1 MQHNPTDREADR
13 LAIFFQAK
21 GVTSF
26 TLEEAMS
33 FDAERRTE
41 WIRALLRRLI
51 ARGVVLE
58 SDDQQFQVMSRVESR
73 KIGKG
78 RGRPK
83 KIPPVPQV
91 SFLSDPEIQKRLTQL
106 CLLYETWSQYEPTVR
121 RPFQANAKL
130 AQILDFRSVDEL
142 NAFLEACERRQ
153 MVFTRVGQGYG
164 FLGDF
169 VLYYEKQQR
178 ISLKQGD
185 EDD

>member
-1 MQHNPTDREADR
+1 MQYNPTDREADR
-13 LAIFFQAK
+13 LAMYFQTK

-26 TLEEAMS
+26 TLEEAKT
-33 FDAERRTE
+33 FDAERRTD

-51 ARGVVLE
+51 ARGIVEE
-58 SDDQQFQVMSRVESR
+58 SDDQQFQIMSRVEPR

-83 KIPPVPQV
+83 KIPPVPQE

-106 CLLYETWSQYEPTVR
+106 CLLYETWSQYESSVR

-130 AQILDFRSVDEL
+130 AQFLDFRSVNEL

-169 VLYYEKQQR
+169 VLYFEKQQR
-178 ISLKQGD
+178 ILLKERD